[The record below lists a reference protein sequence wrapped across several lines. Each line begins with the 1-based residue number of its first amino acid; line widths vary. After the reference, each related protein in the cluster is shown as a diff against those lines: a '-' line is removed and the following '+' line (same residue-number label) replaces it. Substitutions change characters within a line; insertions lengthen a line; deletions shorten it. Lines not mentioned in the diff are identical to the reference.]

1 MNFSLRDA
9 FTLELFLS
17 DNNKITSFNNF
28 IIKFYIYF
36 NEISHFILNF
46 SMSIKLSPINISSER
61 FIDYVSFPSR

>member
-17 DNNKITSFNNF
+17 DNNKITSFNNC

-36 NEISHFILNF
+36 SEISHFFLNF
-46 SMSIKLSPINISSER
+46 SIAEQ
-61 FIDYVSFPSR
+61 FF